1 MGWKFRKKKKDIPGG
16 VWLKCQGCNTM
27 LTRKKV
33 EEVLGTCPECGFH
46 FKIDGRRRV
55 DQLLDEGSFEEF
67 GSDIAPVDHL
77 QFFDKEPYAEK
88 LKKTQGKTGLSE
100 AATVGRGRLDG
111 LDIVFGALDF
121 SFMGGSMGVVVGER
135 VTLAAEVAREEHRAL
150 LLVATSGGARM
161 HEGALSLMQMA
172 KTSVALGRLGEA
184 GLPYISVLADPCTGG
199 VIASFAAL
207 GDIILAEPGALIGF
221 AGPRVIATTIRTKL
235 PEGFQR
241 AEFLLEHG
249 FIDRIVPRTRLREE
263 VSCCLRY
270 CTPGARSAEREP
282 EPEPAGEPGS

>member
-67 GSDIAPVDHL
+67 GSDVAPVDHL
-77 QFFDKEPYAEK
+77 EFFDKEPYAEK

-135 VTLAAEVAREEHRAL
+135 VTLAAEVAREEQRAL
-150 LLVATSGGARM
+150 VERSAQGEEPRAPSVRAQAQEGQGESRRFDRARAARDRARARAGG
-161 HEGALSLMQMA
+161 
-172 KTSVALGRLGEA
+172 
-184 GLPYISVLADPCTGG
+184 D
-199 VIASFAAL
+199 
-207 GDIILAEPGALIGF
+207 
-221 AGPRVIATTIRTKL
+221 
-235 PEGFQR
+235 R
-241 AEFLLEHG
+241 A
-249 FIDRIVPRTRLREE
+249 RTR
-263 VSCCLRY
+263 
-270 CTPGARSAEREP
+270 AR
-282 EPEPAGEPGS
+282 G